1 MATTDDETA
10 ELLNQLKR
18 ASGVNDEWLA
28 RWDYEAWRQWGRAMT
43 ADPDGPCP
51 GAPDWMQSFKP
62 HWHDVDFFCPLPCV
76 GRVAYSEANWPALA
90 VEHDDL
96 TLSAEL
102 MGDTAP
108 DVNAVS
114 RAWAVARR
122 NGGRPA
128 LTVSLL
134 PAAPWGRAVTGAIE
148 ALYVTD
154 VDEDQAGLIT
164 AILDRRPAAPL
175 LVPPDGWAT
184 GPVHAWEWFIT

>member
-1 MATTDDETA
+1 
-10 ELLNQLKR
+10 
-18 ASGVNDEWLA
+18 
-28 RWDYEAWRQWGRAMT
+28 
-43 ADPDGPCP
+43 
-51 GAPDWMQSFKP
+51 
-62 HWHDVDFFCPLPCV
+62 
-76 GRVAYSEANWPALA
+76 
-90 VEHDDL
+90 
-96 TLSAEL
+96 